1 MTPLTPEQQK
11 KHNDSEECYICN
23 KKFIY
28 NKKNKYYKN
37 LMKVMDHDHY
47 TGKYRVAA
55 HSICNLRYKRQE
67 DISVVTHNGSNY
79 DFHLIITQLAKEF
92 RSEIHF
98 IPEDKGK
105 YKTFSI

>member
-1 MTPLTPEQQK
+1 
-11 KHNDSEECYICN
+11 
-23 KKFIY
+23 
-28 NKKNKYYKN
+28 
-37 LMKVMDHDHY
+37 MDHDHY

-67 DISVVTHNGSNY
+67 DISVVIHNGSNY

>member
-47 TGKYRVAA
+47 TGKYRVVA

-67 DISVVTHNGSNY
+67 DISVVMHNGSNY